1 MQLCICIVHGMVDKT
16 IELACMHVC
25 CDRSVGGQKI
35 EFKTVV
41 NLHFD
46 QNTLPERDKNKI
58 PSSGSQTVKLY
69 ANSNVRDHRNVQNS
83 DWHTA
88 SRVDNIEIIDRPCPD
103 CALWQVSS
111 YDASIIIT
119 FVYERIK
126 SSRLGE
132 SHETS
137 IYMTYTNNG
146 DNRVSTAYSTLSLR
160 FFFFFCIFILLFV
173 SEVFRLVYCFMI
185 SKGELIIWTVAVS
198 RHLVFM
204 QVPISLNRN

>member
-132 SHETS
+132 SHETAS
-137 IYMTYTNNG
+137 IINLHDLY
-146 DNRVSTAYSTLSLR
+146 
-160 FFFFFCIFILLFV
+160 
-173 SEVFRLVYCFMI
+173 E
-185 SKGELIIWTVAVS
+185 
-198 RHLVFM
+198 
-204 QVPISLNRN
+204 